1 MNATDKYEGHG
12 GIITGLSFHPQS
24 SGSYNFSNL
33 FLTSSIDWTVK
44 LWRTKV
50 NLIKIN
56 KIYKKSNENNN
67 NINYNIINI
76 YCYFIFYFFFF
87 LFSYF

>member
-1 MNATDKYEGHG
+1 MNNSKAGLNATDRYEGHG

-24 SGSYNFSNL
+24 AGSYNFSNL

-50 NLIKIN
+50 N
-56 KIYKKSNENNN
+56 IY
-67 NINYNIINI
+67 I
-76 YCYFIFYFFFF
+76 Y
-87 LFSYF
+87 